1 MPILT
6 RNARALNTFSRLCCI
21 DNLGAYPK
29 AGECFMHIRVIRPVI
44 DTTLTPAVTAE
55 VEHWAAP
62 GTTVDVVS
70 LLSGTAS
77 IESEYDEAL
86 AGPGIVQRVE
96 EAAADGVDGVFITCF
111 ADPGVHAA
119 REIIDAPVVGGFEP
133 SFLTAMSL
141 GDRVGVVTI
150 LPNVVPMLR
159 SLTRRYGLDN
169 RLGSI
174 RVVDMPVLGLTDREE
189 LIDRLA
195 AQASAAVENG
205 EADTVVLGCTG
216 MLGVTSAV
224 RDKLHGKGIHV
235 PVVDPTASVITW
247 LESSVRLGLTPSR
260 TTYMTPPV
268 KARKR

>member
-1 MPILT
+1 M
-6 RNARALNTFSRLCCI
+6 
-21 DNLGAYPK
+21 
-29 AGECFMHIRVIRPVI
+29 IRPVI

-62 GTTVDVVS
+62 GTRVDVVS
-70 LLSGTAS
+70 LRSGTAS

-96 EAAADGVDGVFITCF
+96 EAAADGVFITCF

-159 SLTRRYGLDN
+159 SLTRRYGLDS

-195 AQASAAVENG
+195 AQGSTAVENG
-205 EADTVVLGCTG
+205 EADSVVLGCTG

-224 RDKLHGKGIHV
+224 RDRLHGKGIHV
-235 PVVDPTASVITW
+235 RVVDPTASAITW